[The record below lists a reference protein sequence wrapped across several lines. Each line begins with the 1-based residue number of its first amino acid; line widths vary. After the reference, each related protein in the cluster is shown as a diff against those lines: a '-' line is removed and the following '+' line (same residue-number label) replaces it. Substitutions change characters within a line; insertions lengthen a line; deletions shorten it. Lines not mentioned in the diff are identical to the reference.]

1 MFGANVGELRVVT
14 RSSSNGK
21 DTQLWRKTSSQ
32 GDKWKKLSFTIS
44 QTTKTVSIDDMVDGL
59 QCQFLEGNEQI
70 TADLPNC
77 CNMLC
82 PCTLPVDVHEH
93 SMSVV

>member
-21 DTQLWRKTSSQ
+21 DIQVWRKTSSQ
-32 GDKWKKLSFTIS
+32 GDKWNKLSFTIS

-59 QCQFLEGNEQI
+59 QCQFLEGNEQF

-82 PCTLPVDVHEH
+82 PWYITSGC
-93 SMSVV
+93 S